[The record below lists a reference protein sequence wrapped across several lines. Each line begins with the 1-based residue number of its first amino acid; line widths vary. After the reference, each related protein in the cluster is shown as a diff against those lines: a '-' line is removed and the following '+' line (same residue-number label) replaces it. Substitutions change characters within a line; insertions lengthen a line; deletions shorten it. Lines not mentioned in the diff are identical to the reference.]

1 MKDGQPQ
8 RLDKRL
14 FMQFMA
20 FGGCTQDIRLLGDAL
35 DAAGVSGVV
44 YADVNDPHGLG
55 LLTFSDDPDFFLEL
69 I

>member
-8 RLDKRL
+8 RLDRRL

-20 FGGCTQDIRLLGDAL
+20 FGGFTQDTRLLGDAL

-44 YADVNDPHGLG
+44 YTDVNDPRGLG
-55 LLTFSDDPDFFLEL
+55 PMRTSSSTRSGRC
-69 I
+69 